1 MAKKVQYIKI
11 ARIDQNGNDLT
22 NTLESLSQIK
32 IPYTSAGS
40 LTYKILTR
48 ADFPTY
54 YLFQIDLNNS
64 PDASSS
70 PSTVSTTLDYQITA
84 SLDDS
89 ASGNNSTIGRFD
101 LKTPVTGGQTIT
113 DFYNQEQQRIEINTL
128 PREDLHFAIGVNTPG
143 DNFEATL
150 DVSSIGYGNTAS
162 IELYQSSTP
171 YTTFTKLTSNPFL
184 TRNNN
189 SQTIS
194 RSVSIPRANIS
205 PGDIIFLGVQP
216 EGSLGPGTNQ
226 VIVDLN
232 NVGGG
237 KFTGKLFVTSSA
249 ATGPTLENIVEPYLA
264 KKFTNSDCDV
274 LINNADQYQN
284 NPFLQDLDFS
294 SGAIV
299 PVNYDQIVTGTA
311 QKATVPESMFTMGGM
326 INPNNSAINQVD
338 KYNISA
344 SSYFGQTS
352 GGTFVAYYKRS
363 VTSGTPGSGY
373 TTNFIVDYLITP
385 DEEAIQMRAS
395 DESLDLLRRNFG
407 SSANPL
413 DKEYYPFGPLNGEVK
428 LRAIP
433 ISGSETGSVLEYR
446 GNTIVG
452 TLGSVILVQSKT
464 TGSEAPGDTGLGGAG
479 IIYPASIELTSHSDL
494 PSKARQIL
502 TENNVIPPEN

>member
-22 NTLESLSQIK
+22 NTLESLTQIT
-32 IPYTSAGS
+32 IPLTGAGNK
-40 LTYKILTR
+40 TYKILTR

-70 PSTVSTTLDYQITA
+70 PINSSTSLDYNFTGSLSTDLVTA
-84 SLDDS
+84 TTSPNFFTQVNSVKIPISQSISDGLNFYNSDS
-89 ASGNNSTIGRFD
+89 KNYNLNTYIQKDIFV
-101 LKTPVTGGQTIT
+101 KVTGSMNTAIIGGSTALRLGIYAIPPT
-113 DFYNQEQQRIEINTL
+113 RINNPDEGGNPYL
-128 PREDLHFAIGVNTPG
+128 L
-143 DNFEATL
+143 
-150 DVSSIGYGNTAS
+150 VSSSLFNAS
-162 IELYQSSTP
+162 SPNPSQFELET
-171 YTTFTKLTSNPFL
+171 
-184 TRNNN
+184 
-189 SQTIS
+189 
-194 RSVSIPRANIS
+194 SIPKENIEPGFSIQLRAIAGANITS
-205 PGDIIFLGVQP
+205 CKLLS
-216 EGSLGPGTNQ
+216 GSR
-226 VIVDLN
+226 
-232 NVGGG
+232 
-237 KFTGKLFVTSSA
+237 LFITSSA
-249 ATGPTLENIVEPYLA
+249 ATGPTLENIVEPYLSR
-264 KKFTNSDCDV
+264 KFINSDCDV
-274 LINNADQYQN
+274 LINNADQYQE
-284 NPFLQDLDFS
+284 NPFLQDIDFS
-294 SGAIV
+294 SGTIV

-326 INPNNSAINQVD
+326 INPNNSAVNQVD

-363 VTSGTPGSGY
+363 VTSGSPGVGY

-385 DEEAIQMRAS
+385 DEEAVQIRAS

-407 SSANPL
+407 SNANPL
-413 DKEYYPFGPLNGEVK
+413 SAEFYPFGPLNGEVK

-464 TGSEAPGDTGLGGAG
+464 TGSQAPGDTGLGGGG
-479 IIYPASIELTSHSDL
+479 IIYPASIELTSHADL

-502 TENNVIPPEN
+502 TENNIIPPES